1 MDFYAMLG
9 VSRAAT
15 AGEIERAFRRL
26 ARRYH
31 PGVNPG
37 DRVAEDLYRQIQAA
51 HGVLADAERRRDYD
65 RGADAIVVGTVEAT
79 VSFDGFDFSAP
90 AEGPL
95 AATFS
100 ELFSDVF
107 QDAAREAMAPTQGS
121 DLELTVRVPFED
133 AVRGG
138 QIPLS
143 VVRHERCPSCLGDG
157 RVARSPVM
165 CPACQGEGSRRWARG
180 HMVFTKPCEL
190 CGGDGRIV
198 AQPCRACQ
206 STGVLPRSEV
216 VTVPIPAGIETGARL
231 AIPGRGHAGAR
242 GGPAGD
248 LYLTVDVAEHAWF
261 TRSGRDL
268 QITVPVA
275 VHEAALGAKVDVPTL
290 DEPVSVRIP
299 PGTSAGQLLRVRGR
313 GAPATPSTE
322 AGDLLVDVQLVLPPV
337 RDERSRELLR
347 EFAALNPID
356 ARRHFFAPE
365 GQKSS

>member
-1 MDFYAMLG
+1 MDFYAVLG

-15 AGEIERAFRRL
+15 SGDIERAYRRL

-37 DRVAEDLYRQIQAA
+37 DRFAEDLYRQVQAA
-51 HGVLADAERRRDYD
+51 YGVLADAERRRDYD
-65 RGADAIVVGTVEAT
+65 RGAEPVVVGSVETT
-79 VSFDGFDFSAP
+79 VSFDGFDFSSP

-100 ELFSDVF
+100 ELFADVF
-107 QDAAREAMAPTQGS
+107 QDAAREATAPTRGG

-138 QIPLS
+138 QVPIS
-143 VVRHERCPSCLGDG
+143 VVRQERCPSCLGVG
-157 RVARSPVM
+157 HVARAPVM

-180 HMVFTKPCEL
+180 HMVFTKACEL

-206 STGVLPRSEV
+206 GAGVLPRSEV
-216 VTVPIPAGIETGARL
+216 VTVPIAVGVETGTRL
-231 AIPGRGHAGAR
+231 AVPGRGHAGAR

-248 LYLTVDVAEHAWF
+248 LYLTLEVAEHAWF
-261 TRSGRDL
+261 TRAGRDL
-268 QITVPVA
+268 QVTVPVA
-275 VHEAALGAKVDVPTL
+275 VHEAALGAKIDVPTL
-290 DEPVSVRIP
+290 DEPVSLRIP
-299 PGTSAGQLLRVRGR
+299 PGTAAGQRLRVRGR
-313 GAPATPSTE
+313 GLPATPSAE
-322 AGDLLVDVQLVLPPV
+322 AGDLLVDVQIVLPPV
-337 RDERSRELLR
+337 RDERSREILR

-356 ARRHFFAPE
+356 ARRHFFSRE
-365 GQKSS
+365 GQTS